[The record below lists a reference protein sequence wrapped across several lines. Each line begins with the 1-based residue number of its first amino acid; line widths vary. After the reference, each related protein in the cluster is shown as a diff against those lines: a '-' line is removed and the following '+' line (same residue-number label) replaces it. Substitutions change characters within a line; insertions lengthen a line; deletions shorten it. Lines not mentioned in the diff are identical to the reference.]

1 MVQRRTFSGIQGQ
14 FIILT
19 LGLSNDGLDLLDGVG
34 AVSELGHIEASLLN
48 LVLALDLGDGD
59 GLGDAHL
66 LGGGVGEG
74 AGELQGGGDKGDL
87 VSLGLV
93 FLLAHLVLST
103 IALVSVSVSSSATGG
118 HLHGLRLLLIGDLGG
133 GAGGS
138 HGHSLV
144 LVGADLP
151 LHNNLGLLTDCQH
164 SVEAVVLIL
173 DHLDGKHHGGDLVS
187 EGGDT
192 DLGVD

>member
-1 MVQRRTFSGIQGQ
+1 MVGGGGVVGLAAGLGGEGEGDLVTA
-14 FIILT
+14 
-19 LGLSNDGLDLLDGVG
+19 GLSNDGLDLLDGVG

-93 FLLAHLVLST
+93 FLLAHL
-103 IALVSVSVSSSATGG
+103 ALWCPYPYPAAPQAVTFMVSDFCS
-118 HLHGLRLLLIGDLGG
+118 
-133 GAGGS
+133 
-138 HGHSLV
+138 
-144 LVGADLP
+144 
-151 LHNNLGLLTDCQH
+151 
-164 SVEAVVLIL
+164 
-173 DHLDGKHHGGDLVS
+173 
-187 EGGDT
+187 
-192 DLGVD
+192 